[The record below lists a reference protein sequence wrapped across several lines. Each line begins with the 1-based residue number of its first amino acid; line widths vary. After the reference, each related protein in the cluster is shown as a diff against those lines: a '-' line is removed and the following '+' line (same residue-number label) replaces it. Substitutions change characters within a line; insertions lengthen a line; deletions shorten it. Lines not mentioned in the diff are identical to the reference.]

1 MSMGR
6 KIDCTGKVP
15 RSVLLSLRE
24 TYAIANRQAAA
35 LIRAY
40 RRNPLALLDL
50 QGEIERAADK
60 ANDIALR
67 TRADGF

>member
-6 KIDCTGKVP
+6 KIDRTGKVP

-67 TRADGF
+67 A